1 MHDICVQNVND
12 FHMISITKLW
22 DGKFVMLMF
31 VCSIHPTNL
40 DFIVKKQP
48 TNWEEIQDSNF
59 FLQLTS
65 QTYQLH

>member
-1 MHDICVQNVND
+1 
-12 FHMISITKLW
+12 MISITKLW

-31 VCSIHPTNL
+31 VCPIHPTNP

-48 TNWEEIQDSNF
+48 TNWEEIQNSNF